1 MTEEASPARL
11 PFQEEKPRDADG
23 EKQRED
29 HPSRQKKLILISG
42 FLQPWSLIRIQKRP
56 YLELTRAR
64 ARLSR
69 RPSSLSRARGAMSGR
84 RQNLGDEH
92 SFHWASSQPPRAR
105 RSTTHGQR
113 GRGRG
118 QDGGR
123 EDNTGEGRGA
133 PEGPTARGGG
143 AGDSGGRDGDG
154 EPGARHPRAR
164 PGV

>member
-1 MTEEASPARL
+1 
-11 PFQEEKPRDADG
+11 
-23 EKQRED
+23 
-29 HPSRQKKLILISG
+29 
-42 FLQPWSLIRIQKRP
+42 
-56 YLELTRAR
+56 
-64 ARLSR
+64 
-69 RPSSLSRARGAMSGR
+69 MSGL